1 MADENCLVGENG
13 TSNKTVSTMA
23 ILAADEEGKPAKVEI
38 EVVESEKVRFGWDN
52 KIQFLLS
59 AIGFAVGLGNVW
71 RFPWLCQKNGGGAFL
86 IPYFIMLIFEGV
98 PVFYLELSI
107 GQRLRQGAINV
118 WSTVC
123 PYLGGMGIATT
134 VICILVCSYYNVVIA
149 WVLFYFYNSFRSPL
163 PWAECPKVDV
173 FNSELNRTEMMIP
186 KECDASSPTAY
197 YYHRETL
204 MHASRIEGSAEINW
218 KLAVALVVAWVVAYL
233 CIIKSIQ
240 SSGKVVYFTATFPYV
255 VLAAFFVR
263 GLTLKGFETGV
274 IHLFTPKW
282 ERLLDPLVWLDAA
295 TQIFFSLGLAFGTM
309 VAYASYNSIHENT
322 LRDAITVSIAN
333 CMTSLFAGVVVFSI
347 LGFRATYMME
357 NCEARN
363 AELQKNLN
371 TTLHQL
377 NTTGLNPQQLE
388 WLKGNTTN
396 NVTSG
401 LQKCDIQDFL
411 SDAASGPGLVFIAF
425 TDAINQMPGAT
436 FWSIIF
442 FLMLLTLGLDSLFG
456 GLESVT
462 TALKDVRGFRKL
474 RREVLSG
481 LMCVVGF
488 CIGLPMVTYSGEYVL
503 QIFDS
508 FAGNL
513 PLLLIAIF
521 ECVGVCYC
529 YGIKRFSDDIE
540 FMTGSRPNIFW
551 KICWMVVTPVAMLAI
566 LIASIVL
573 MSQGKASYY
582 AWNQDKATY
591 EKVPYPDWAVFIV
604 VLLVLMSVVF
614 IPGVAIARYFGFVNY
629 EKLEP
634 VPLKEAEASISYKDN
649 IVEDTNV

>member
-1 MADENCLVGENG
+1 
-13 TSNKTVSTMA
+13 MA

-107 GQRLRQGAINV
+107 GQRFRQGAINV

-186 KECDASSPTAY
+186 KECDASSSTAY

-204 MHASRIEGSAEINW
+204 MHASRIEESAEINW

-363 AELQKNLN
+363 AELRQNLN
-371 TTLHQL
+371 TTLQQL

-649 IVEDTNV
+649 ILEDTNV

>member
-1 MADENCLVGENG
+1 
-13 TSNKTVSTMA
+13 MA

-204 MHASRIEGSAEINW
+204 MHASRIEESAEINW
-218 KLAVALVVAWVVAYL
+218 KLVVALVVAWVVAYL

-274 IHLFTPKW
+274 IHLFTPK
-282 ERLLDPLVWLDAA
+282 
-295 TQIFFSLGLAFGTM
+295 
-309 VAYASYNSIHENT
+309 
-322 LRDAITVSIAN
+322 
-333 CMTSLFAGVVVFSI
+333 
-347 LGFRATYMME
+347 
-357 NCEARN
+357 
-363 AELQKNLN
+363 
-371 TTLHQL
+371 
-377 NTTGLNPQQLE
+377 
-388 WLKGNTTN
+388 
-396 NVTSG
+396 
-401 LQKCDIQDFL
+401 
-411 SDAASGPGLVFIAF
+411 
-425 TDAINQMPGAT
+425 
-436 FWSIIF
+436 
-442 FLMLLTLGLDSLFG
+442 
-456 GLESVT
+456 
-462 TALKDVRGFRKL
+462 
-474 RREVLSG
+474 
-481 LMCVVGF
+481 VG
-488 CIGLPMVTYSGEYVL
+488 CPS
-503 QIFDS
+503 
-508 FAGNL
+508 
-513 PLLLIAIF
+513 
-521 ECVGVCYC
+521 
-529 YGIKRFSDDIE
+529 
-540 FMTGSRPNIFW
+540 
-551 KICWMVVTPVAMLAI
+551 
-566 LIASIVL
+566 
-573 MSQGKASYY
+573 
-582 AWNQDKATY
+582 
-591 EKVPYPDWAVFIV
+591 
-604 VLLVLMSVVF
+604 
-614 IPGVAIARYFGFVNY
+614 
-629 EKLEP
+629 
-634 VPLKEAEASISYKDN
+634 
-649 IVEDTNV
+649 

>member
-1 MADENCLVGENG
+1 
-13 TSNKTVSTMA
+13 MA

-186 KECDASSPTAY
+186 KECDASSSTAY

-204 MHASRIEGSAEINW
+204 MHASRIEESAEINW

-363 AELQKNLN
+363 AELRQNLN
-371 TTLHQL
+371 TTLQQL

-649 IVEDTNV
+649 ILEDTNV

>member
-1 MADENCLVGENG
+1 
-13 TSNKTVSTMA
+13 
-23 ILAADEEGKPAKVEI
+23 
-38 EVVESEKVRFGWDN
+38 
-52 KIQFLLS
+52 
-59 AIGFAVGLGNVW
+59 
-71 RFPWLCQKNGGGAFL
+71 
-86 IPYFIMLIFEGV
+86 
-98 PVFYLELSI
+98 
-107 GQRLRQGAINV
+107 
-118 WSTVC
+118 
-123 PYLGGMGIATT
+123 
-134 VICILVCSYYNVVIA
+134 
-149 WVLFYFYNSFRSPL
+149 
-163 PWAECPKVDV
+163 
-173 FNSELNRTEMMIP
+173 
-186 KECDASSPTAY
+186 
-197 YYHRETL
+197 
-204 MHASRIEGSAEINW
+204 
-218 KLAVALVVAWVVAYL
+218 
-233 CIIKSIQ
+233 
-240 SSGKVVYFTATFPYV
+240 
-255 VLAAFFVR
+255 
-263 GLTLKGFETGV
+263 
-274 IHLFTPKW
+274 
-282 ERLLDPLVWLDAA
+282 
-295 TQIFFSLGLAFGTM
+295 M

-363 AELQKNLN
+363 AEVRQNLN
-371 TTLHQL
+371 TTLQQL

-551 KICWMVVTPVAMLAI
+551 KICWMAVTPVAMLAI

-591 EKVPYPDWAVFIV
+591 EKVPYPNWAVFIV

-649 IVEDTNV
+649 ILEDTNV